1 MNFALKKITQYCE
14 EHTTPHSTLLY
25 QLERETNLKTLAPQM
40 MSGPLQ
46 GQLLSIVSSILQPKI
61 VVEIGTFTGYAALCL
76 AKGLASN
83 GKLYTIEVKEELE
96 YIIRKYIRQANLE
109 DAIELHIGDAAEI
122 IPSLPTPFDLV
133 FIDAGKRFYSDH
145 YDLIIDKVRA
155 GGVVLVDNV
164 LWSGK
169 VTLAK
174 HDKDTEIIHAFN
186 EKVLQDDRVENVLL
200 PIRDGI
206 NIIRKRF

>member
-1 MNFALKKITQYCE
+1 MNFALKKITRYCE
-14 EHTTPHSTLLY
+14 EHTSPQTELLY

-46 GQLLSIVSSILQPKI
+46 GQLLSIISAITQPKI
-61 VVEIGTFTGYAALCL
+61 ALEIGTFTGYAALCL
-76 AKGLASN
+76 AKGLAPN

-96 YIIRKYIRQANLE
+96 YLIRKYIRQAELE
-109 DAIELHIGDAAEI
+109 EAVALFIGDAADI
-122 IPSLPTPFDLV
+122 IPTLPTPFDLV
-133 FIDAGKRFYSDH
+133 FIDAGKRFYAEH
-145 YDLIIDKVRA
+145 YDLIIDKVRT
-155 GGVVLVDNV
+155 GGVILVDNV

-186 EKVLQDDRVENVLL
+186 EKVLKDDRVENVLL

-206 NIIRKRF
+206 NIIRKR